1 MMSEVRCSRC
11 GAIMEDYG
19 IQRLRIGEVFGEGDP
34 HVLGDMEGESLPIQ
48 VHICPKCG
56 NVEFTATEQ
65 TVARLLSRKGLK
77 KCVECG
83 ERIPLASEECPHCGA
98 KQQEKTSKK

>member
-1 MMSEVRCSRC
+1 
-11 GAIMEDYG
+11 MEDYG
-19 IQRLRIGEVFGEGDP
+19 IQRLRIGEVFGESSP

-56 NVEFTATEQ
+56 YVEFTATEQ
-65 TVARLLSRKGLK
+65 TVARLLRRKGLK

-83 ERIPLASEECPHCGA
+83 LRIPLASEECPHCGA
-98 KQQEKTSKK
+98 KQQREDSR